1 MNGSSDYK
9 QENQSISWELVNVL
23 KIGIYL
29 SLMSVILLLILIV
42 YDTSME
48 IQQVVVAIIGLL
60 LLASFTAFKQVI
72 NFDHKSSLSAQYAPY
87 FDSRVITSNTFYN
100 GDTFYNNKQSL
111 ADAAEEIQ
119 KLLTKLST
127 TYDESPVDK
136 SSLNADLLQKV
147 EEIETENHE
156 NFTEKEKI
164 IAVQAVEEIEKNI
177 GLKQRLLGVM
187 RALGNQSLQELFDNY
202 ESWVIPLSTIISGF
216 YDLEEE
222 ND

>member
-9 QENQSISWELVNVL
+9 QENQPIASESVNVL

-29 SLMSVILLLILIV
+29 SLMSVILLFILIV
-42 YDTSME
+42 YDTPIE

-72 NFDHKSSLSAQYAPY
+72 NFEHKFSLSAQYAPY
-87 FDSRVITSNTFYN
+87 FDSRVITSNTFYS

-156 NFTEKEKI
+156 KFTDKEKV
-164 IAVQAVEEIEKNI
+164 IAVQVVEEIEQNAD
-177 GLKQRLLGVM
+177 LKKRLFSVM
-187 RALGNQSLQELFDNY
+187 KIVGNQTLQELLISNPWY
-202 ESWVIPLSTIISGF
+202 KISLSAISAF
-216 YDLEEE
+216 YDSHLEEE
-222 ND
+222 